1 MLTLENV
8 VHNRALL
15 HRMTFHRTMTT
26 IGPMHLHRRS
36 GYSLVMDKT
45 RDLDSLS
52 SSKECE
58 DRAHSNVRPLF
69 LRQRKLLLMGPK
81 VTLLTVSR
89 TKNVHQPIDPRKR
102 SQRFWLA

>member
-1 MLTLENV
+1 
-8 VHNRALL
+8 
-15 HRMTFHRTMTT
+15 MTFHRTMTT
-26 IGPMHLHRRS
+26 TMHLHRRS

-69 LRQRKLLLMGPK
+69 LRQRKLGPK

-89 TKNVHQPIDPRKR
+89 TKIPKILAGMKWAGSQPSSPLLQNQDQGMLHQ
-102 SQRFWLA
+102 S